1 MKLYRYLN
9 HSQATLRRRT
19 PLSACHRVTRSPA
32 HFVIS
37 LLLLLTLATA
47 ACQGALLEPP
57 RLATATARVGATPTA
72 TAEPVVVKAPTP
84 TGEALLDDNAT
95 TGVGPNPVLTVWIN
109 ETSPAHE
116 AALQTMASHFT
127 AEHAINLELMRVSPA
142 RLPELVATA
151 VLSDTLPDVI
161 LHPIEYTVGWAER
174 GILDAPA
181 ADAIIDGIGRDT
193 FNPAAL
199 ELIRVNGETAAIP
212 SDGYQQ
218 LLVYRADWFDERGL
232 PPPANYDAML
242 TAAETLSDTTRL
254 INSFIIPTESNL
266 VTTHQAFEHI
276 ATANGCRLIDEQ
288 GEVLILEPA
297 CRQAL
302 NFYFRIVNRYSPS
315 GVQTDASAR
324 NAFLAGRTA
333 MIMVP
338 PTILPQLAGLDSEH
352 LPICPECGPAG
363 ADGNAINYLAQ
374 NSGVVT
380 HISGADPAAPAA
392 NFGEIMAIGVT
403 RVADLEVAAVFVDY
417 WFNEGYDT
425 WLAVETERK
434 VPMRWGTAEEPG
446 RFIDAWGTQPVDGSN
461 QSLADMY
468 GQEVVD
474 RLRDGVA
481 DSNRWGFGQG
491 QGALITRLYEEL
503 TFSIVLQEMLSG
515 YFNAE
520 QTIIELYQRITDLI
534 PNYQYYIDPEPTATA
549 DS

>member
-1 MKLYRYLN
+1 M
-9 HSQATLRRRT
+9 
-19 PLSACHRVTRSPA
+19 
-32 HFVIS
+32 
-37 LLLLLTLATA
+37 A
-47 ACQGALLEPP
+47 ACQTSLLEPP
-57 RLATATARVGATPTA
+57 RLATATARIAATATA
-72 TAEPVVVKAPTP
+72 TAEPVILKAPTP
-84 TGEALLDDNAT
+84 TGEPLAD
-95 TGVGPNPVLTVWIN
+95 TGTSANVGPNPVLTVWIN
-109 ETSPAHE
+109 ETSAAHE
-116 AALQTMASHFT
+116 AALQTMAADFT
-127 AEHAINLELMRVSPA
+127 AQHAINLELIRVSPA
-142 RLPELVATA
+142 RLPDLVATA

-161 LHPIEYTVGWAER
+161 LHPIEYTIGWAER
-174 GILDAPA
+174 GILNASA
-181 ADAIIDGIGRDT
+181 ADAIVDHIGRDT

-199 ELIRVNGETAAIP
+199 ELITVNGETAAIP

-218 LLVYRADWFDERGL
+218 LLIYRADWFNERDL

-242 TAAETLSDTTRL
+242 TAAETLSDTARL

-333 MIMVP
+333 MIMAP
-338 PTILPQLAGLDSEH
+338 PTLLPQLAGLDDEY
-352 LPICPECGPAG
+352 LPICPECGLADAG
-363 ADGNAINYLAQ
+363 GSTINDLAQ
-374 NSGVVT
+374 NSGFVT

-392 NFGEIMAIGVT
+392 NFGEIMALGVT
-403 RVADLEVAAVFVDY
+403 EVADPEVAAVFLDY
-417 WFNEGYDT
+417 WFNEGYNT

-446 RFIDAWGTQPVDGSN
+446 RFIDAWGTQPVAGSN
-461 QSLADMY
+461 LSLVDIY
-468 GQEVVD
+468 GQEAVD

-481 DSNRWGFGQG
+481 ESNRWGFDQA
-491 QGALITRLYEEL
+491 QGALVTRLYEEL

-520 QTIIELYQRITDLI
+520 QTIIELYQRVTDLI